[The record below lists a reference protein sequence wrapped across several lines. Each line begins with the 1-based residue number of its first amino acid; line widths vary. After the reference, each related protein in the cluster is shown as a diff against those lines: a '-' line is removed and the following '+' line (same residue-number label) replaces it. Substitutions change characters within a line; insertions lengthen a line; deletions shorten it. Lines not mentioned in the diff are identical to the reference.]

1 MSRPAPA
8 GAWQIRAL
16 VWSAG
21 LCALGYLGFALWGG
35 WREVGQAI
43 RQVGAP
49 GIGLALA
56 LALLNYGLRF
66 VRWQLYL
73 ARLGHP
79 GPWRPSLRIYLA
91 GFALTTT
98 PGKVGEALRGV
109 LLQRWGVPY
118 PHSFAAFFSERLSDL
133 VAIVLL
139 ALLGLSTHAS
149 ARPLVISGLV
159 LSLLGLAVLANGRWT
174 QALLDRVHETGS
186 RARRGLRHL
195 LTVLV
200 EARHCHAP
208 GVLAQASLLALV
220 AWSAEAWAFH
230 LILHRMGAD
239 TPLVF
244 AVFVYAVSMLA
255 GALSF
260 TPGGLGSAEAV
271 MVGLLVWQGVD
282 ASDAVAATLV
292 IRLATL
298 WFAVGLGAGALGS
311 AQLPRLPP
319 ASKAA

>member
-1 MSRPAPA
+1 MSPPAA
-8 GAWQIRAL
+8 ASAWQIRAL
-16 VWSAG
+16 GGSAC
-21 LCALGYLGFALWGG
+21 LCAVGYLGFALWGG
-35 WREVGQAI
+35 WRDVALAI
-43 RQVGAP
+43 RQVGAV

-56 LALLNYGLRF
+56 LSLLNYGLRF
-66 VRWQLYL
+66 IRWQLYL
-73 ARLGHP
+73 GRLGHAV
-79 GPWRPSLRIYLA
+79 PWRPSLRIYLS

-98 PGKVGEALRGV
+98 PGKLGEALRGV

-139 ALLGLSTHAS
+139 ALLGLSIHAS
-149 ARPLVISGLV
+149 ARPLVITGLV
-159 LSLLGLAVLANGRWT
+159 LSLLGLAVLANGHWT

-186 RARRGLRHL
+186 RVRRGLRHL

-208 GVLAQASLLALV
+208 GVLIQASLLALV

-230 LILHRMGAD
+230 LILDRMGAD

-244 AVFVYAVSMLA
+244 AVFVYALSMLA

-319 ASKAA
+319 ASKGA